1 VYFESRRLRVNAF
14 VDRHFSLAGSLALH
28 RKALGWDV
36 LRAPLNVA
44 LAVPYIGAKLMAS
57 IAGRLRAKRLSRFL
71 ASRRILLETAVGQEI
86 EWLIVAELLE
96 LPFRQGCR
104 GACSSAPA
112 SIRACM
118 KLLLV
123 TSSAWNGSHS
133 GQSKV
138 MPANPLPAGLP
149 LRPGQVRTAPA
160 GDLRTNGKTLD
171 RSDTKNYQGTTLP
184 AFTLML

>member
-96 LPFRQGCR
+96 LPFRQECR

-118 KLLLV
+118 KPLLV
-123 TSSAWNGSHS
+123 TSSAWSGSHS
-133 GQSKV
+133 RQSKV
-138 MPANPLPAGLP
+138 CLLILCQPDFRCGLGRSEPLQ
-149 LRPGQVRTAPA
+149 RRTCERMAKHSIVPIP
-160 GDLRTNGKTLD
+160 KTIRELHC
-171 RSDTKNYQGTTLP
+171 RLSH
-184 AFTLML
+184 